1 MPPRRV
7 ISVRAIKVP
16 RAPGWR
22 GPFRH
27 RNYRLFWGGQLV
39 SLAGTWMQSI
49 AQAWLITELT
59 PDPVWL
65 GVVAAAQF
73 TPVLILGL
81 FGGVIADVAPKR
93 QMLIAT
99 QGALMAL
106 AALQALLVA
115 TGAISIPI
123 LLLLAVALGSVNA
136 IDMPVRQSFFSEMVP
151 VDEVGRAVA
160 FNSAMFNGA
169 RVIGPAIGGV
179 LIGVIGVAG
188 CFAVNSLSFLAVL
201 IALLLMREVELHPA
215 PRGARPRSVRAVATS
230 LAEGLRYV
238 RRTPI
243 VALCVFVIG
252 VISGVA
258 MNFNVI
264 IPPLARLT
272 LQIGAPGLGAL
283 MAAVGFGSLTGALT
297 VAALR
302 EPRRSM
308 IVLGGALL
316 GVFSVAA
323 GAAASSSGS
332 LAVPLTGLALFGAGF
347 GAISMAATANA
358 SIQTTTPPALRGRVM
373 SVYTTVFA
381 GSTPIGGLATGA
393 VVATLGATGALEVAG
408 VLAVAAAAFAAYRWR
423 ATIR

>member
-1 MPPRRV
+1 M
-7 ISVRAIKVP
+7 IA
-16 RAPGWR
+16 APGWR

-81 FGGVIADVAPKR
+81 FGGVIADVLPKR

-99 QGALMAL
+99 QAALMGL

-115 TGAISIPI
+115 TGAMTIP
-123 LLLLAVALGSVNA
+123 LLMLLAVLLGSVNA

-188 CFAVNSLSFLAVL
+188 CFAVNALSFLAVL

-238 RRTPI
+238 RNTPI
-243 VALCVFVIG
+243 IALCVFVIG

-308 IVLGGALL
+308 IVIGGALL
-316 GVFSVAA
+316 GAFSVAA
-323 GAAASSSGS
+323 GAAASSDSV
-332 LAVPLTGLALFGAGF
+332 LAVPLTALALFGAGF

-393 VVATLGATGALEVAG
+393 VVAALGATGALEVAG

>member
-1 MPPRRV
+1 M
-7 ISVRAIKVP
+7 IA
-16 RAPGWR
+16 APGWR

-81 FGGVIADVAPKR
+81 FGGVIADVLPKR

-99 QGALMAL
+99 QAALMGL
-106 AALQALLVA
+106 AATQALLVA
-115 TGAISIPI
+115 TGAMTIP
-123 LLLLAVALGSVNA
+123 LLMLLAVLLGSVNA

-188 CFAVNSLSFLAVL
+188 CFAVNALSFLAVL

-215 PRGARPRSVRAVATS
+215 PRGARPRSARAVATS

-238 RRTPI
+238 RGTPI

-308 IVLGGALL
+308 IVIGGALL
-316 GVFSVAA
+316 GAFSVAA
-323 GAAASSSGS
+323 GAAASSTGS

-393 VVATLGATGALEVAG
+393 VVAALGATGALEVAG

>member
-1 MPPRRV
+1 M
-7 ISVRAIKVP
+7 IT
-16 RAPGWR
+16 APGWR

-81 FGGVIADVAPKR
+81 FGGVIADVLPKR

-99 QGALMAL
+99 QVALMGL

-115 TGAISIPI
+115 TGAMTIP
-123 LLLLAVALGSVNA
+123 LLMLLAVALGSVNA

-188 CFAVNSLSFLAVL
+188 CFAVNALSFLAVL
-201 IALLLMREVELHPA
+201 VALLLMREVELHPA

-238 RRTPI
+238 RNTPI
-243 VALCVFVIG
+243 IALCVFVIG

-308 IVLGGALL
+308 IVIGGALL
-316 GVFSVAA
+316 GIFSVAA
-323 GAAASSSGS
+323 GAAASSTGS
-332 LAVPLTGLALFGAGF
+332 LAVPLTALALFGAGF

-393 VVATLGATGALEVAG
+393 VVAALGATGALGVAG
-408 VLAVAAAAFAAYRWR
+408 ALAVAAAAYAAYRWR

>member
-1 MPPRRV
+1 M
-7 ISVRAIKVP
+7 IT
-16 RAPGWR
+16 APGWR

-81 FGGVIADVAPKR
+81 FGGVIADVLPKR

-99 QGALMAL
+99 QAALMGL

-115 TGAISIPI
+115 TGAMTIP
-123 LLLLAVALGSVNA
+123 LLMLLAVLLGSVNA

-188 CFAVNSLSFLAVL
+188 CFAVNALSFLAVL

-215 PRGARPRSVRAVATS
+215 PRGARPRSARAVATS

-238 RRTPI
+238 RGTPI

-308 IVLGGALL
+308 IVIGGALL
-316 GVFSVAA
+316 GAFSVAA
-323 GAAASSSGS
+323 GAAASSTGS

-393 VVATLGATGALEVAG
+393 VVAALGATGALEVAG

>member
-1 MPPRRV
+1 M
-7 ISVRAIKVP
+7 IA
-16 RAPGWR
+16 APGWR

-81 FGGVIADVAPKR
+81 FGGVIADVLPKR

-99 QGALMAL
+99 QAALMGL
-106 AALQALLVA
+106 AAIQALLVA
-115 TGAISIPI
+115 TGAMTIP
-123 LLLLAVALGSVNA
+123 LLMLLAVLLGSVNA

-188 CFAVNSLSFLAVL
+188 CFAVNALSFLAVL

-215 PRGARPRSVRAVATS
+215 PRGVRPRSVRAVATS

-238 RRTPI
+238 RNTPI
-243 VALCVFVIG
+243 IALCVFVIG

-308 IVLGGALL
+308 IVIGGALL

-323 GAAASSSGS
+323 GVAASSDSV
-332 LAVPLTGLALFGAGF
+332 LAVPLTALALFGAGF

-393 VVATLGATGALEVAG
+393 VVAALGATGALGVAG
-408 VLAVAAAAFAAYRWR
+408 ALAVAAAAYAAYRWR

>member
-1 MPPRRV
+1 
-7 ISVRAIKVP
+7 
-16 RAPGWR
+16 
-22 GPFRH
+22 
-27 RNYRLFWGGQLV
+27 
-39 SLAGTWMQSI
+39 MQSI

-81 FGGVIADVAPKR
+81 FGGVIADVLPKR

-99 QGALMAL
+99 QGALMGL

-115 TGAISIPI
+115 TGAMTIP
-123 LLLLAVALGSVNA
+123 LLMLLAVVLGSVNA

-238 RRTPI
+238 RSTPI
-243 VALCVFVIG
+243 VALSVFVIG

-264 IPPLARLT
+264 IPPLSRLT

-302 EPRRSM
+302 EPRRYM
-308 IVLGGALL
+308 IVVGGALL
-316 GVFSVAA
+316 GAFSVAA

-332 LAVPLTGLALFGAGF
+332 LALPLTALSLFGAGF

-358 SIQTTTPPALRGRVM
+358 SIQITTPAALRGRVM

-393 VVATLGATGALEVAG
+393 VVAALGATGALEVAG

-423 ATIR
+423 ETIR

>member
-1 MPPRRV
+1 M
-7 ISVRAIKVP
+7 IT
-16 RAPGWR
+16 APGWR

-81 FGGVIADVAPKR
+81 FGGVIADVLPKR

-99 QGALMAL
+99 QAALMGL

-115 TGAISIPI
+115 TGAISIPL

-188 CFAVNSLSFLAVL
+188 CFAVNALSFLAVL
-201 IALLLMREVELHPA
+201 VALLLMREVELHPA

-238 RRTPI
+238 RNTPI
-243 VALCVFVIG
+243 IALCVFVIG

-283 MAAVGFGSLTGALT
+283 MAAVGFGSLAGALT

-308 IVLGGALL
+308 IVIGGALL
-316 GVFSVAA
+316 GAFSVAA
-323 GAAASSSGS
+323 GVAASSDSV
-332 LAVPLTGLALFGAGF
+332 LAVPLTALALFGAGF

-393 VVATLGATGALEVAG
+393 VVAALGATGALGVAG
-408 VLAVAAAAFAAYRWR
+408 ALAVAAAAYAAYRWR

>member
-1 MPPRRV
+1 M
-7 ISVRAIKVP
+7 IA
-16 RAPGWR
+16 APGWR

-81 FGGVIADVAPKR
+81 FGGVIADVLPKR

-99 QGALMAL
+99 QAALMGL

-115 TGAISIPI
+115 TGAISIPL

-188 CFAVNSLSFLAVL
+188 CFAVNALSFLAVL
-201 IALLLMREVELHPA
+201 VALLLMREVELHPA
-215 PRGARPRSVRAVATS
+215 PRGARPRSARAVATS

-238 RRTPI
+238 RNTPI
-243 VALCVFVIG
+243 IALCVFVIG

-283 MAAVGFGSLTGALT
+283 MAAVGFGSLAGALT

-308 IVLGGALL
+308 IVIGGALL
-316 GVFSVAA
+316 GAFSVAA
-323 GAAASSSGS
+323 GVAASSDSV
-332 LAVPLTGLALFGAGF
+332 LAVPLTALALFGAGF

-393 VVATLGATGALEVAG
+393 VVAALGATGALEVAG
-408 VLAVAAAAFAAYRWR
+408 ALAVAAAAFAAYRWR

>member
-1 MPPRRV
+1 M
-7 ISVRAIKVP
+7 IT
-16 RAPGWR
+16 APGWR

-81 FGGVIADVAPKR
+81 FGGVIADVLPKR

-99 QGALMAL
+99 QAALMGL
-106 AALQALLVA
+106 AATQALLVA
-115 TGAISIPI
+115 TGAMTIP
-123 LLLLAVALGSVNA
+123 LLMLLAVLLGSVNA

-188 CFAVNSLSFLAVL
+188 CFAVNALSFLAVL

-215 PRGARPRSVRAVATS
+215 PRGARPRSARAVATS

-238 RRTPI
+238 RGTPI

-308 IVLGGALL
+308 IVIGGALL
-316 GVFSVAA
+316 GAFSVAA
-323 GAAASSSGS
+323 GAAASSTGS

-393 VVATLGATGALEVAG
+393 VVAALGATGALEVAG

>member
-1 MPPRRV
+1 M
-7 ISVRAIKVP
+7 IA
-16 RAPGWR
+16 APGWR

-81 FGGVIADVAPKR
+81 FGGVIADVLPKR

-99 QGALMAL
+99 QAALMGL

-115 TGAISIPI
+115 TGAISIPL

-188 CFAVNSLSFLAVL
+188 CFAVNALSFLAVL

-215 PRGARPRSVRAVATS
+215 PRGVRPRSIRAVATS

-238 RRTPI
+238 RNTPI
-243 VALCVFVIG
+243 IALCVFVIG

-302 EPRRSM
+302 EPRRSV
-308 IVLGGALL
+308 IVIGGALL
-316 GVFSVAA
+316 GIFSVAA

-393 VVATLGATGALEVAG
+393 VVAALGATGALEVAG
-408 VLAVAAAAFAAYRWR
+408 VLAVAAAAYAAYRWR

>member
-1 MPPRRV
+1 
-7 ISVRAIKVP
+7 
-16 RAPGWR
+16 
-22 GPFRH
+22 
-27 RNYRLFWGGQLV
+27 
-39 SLAGTWMQSI
+39 
-49 AQAWLITELT
+49 
-59 PDPVWL
+59 
-65 GVVAAAQF
+65 
-73 TPVLILGL
+73 
-81 FGGVIADVAPKR
+81 
-93 QMLIAT
+93 
-99 QGALMAL
+99 
-106 AALQALLVA
+106 
-115 TGAISIPI
+115 
-123 LLLLAVALGSVNA
+123 
-136 IDMPVRQSFFSEMVP
+136 MPVRQSFFSEMVP

-238 RRTPI
+238 RSTPI

-283 MAAVGFGSLTGALT
+283 MAAVGFGSLSGALT

-302 EPRRSM
+302 EPRRYM
-308 IVLGGALL
+308 IVIGGALL
-316 GVFSVAA
+316 GIFSVAA

>member
-1 MPPRRV
+1 M
-7 ISVRAIKVP
+7 IT
-16 RAPGWR
+16 APGWR

-81 FGGVIADVAPKR
+81 FGGVIADVRPKR

-99 QGALMAL
+99 QAALMGL

-115 TGAISIPI
+115 TGAISIPL

-188 CFAVNSLSFLAVL
+188 CFAVNALSFLAVL
-201 IALLLMREVELHPA
+201 VALLLMREVELHPA
-215 PRGARPRSVRAVATS
+215 PRGARPRSARAVATS

-238 RRTPI
+238 RNTPI
-243 VALCVFVIG
+243 IALCVFVIG

-283 MAAVGFGSLTGALT
+283 MAAVGFGSLAGALT

-308 IVLGGALL
+308 IVIGGALL
-316 GVFSVAA
+316 GAFSVAA
-323 GAAASSSGS
+323 GVAASSDSV
-332 LAVPLTGLALFGAGF
+332 LAVPLTALALFGAGF

-393 VVATLGATGALEVAG
+393 VVAALGATGALGVAG
-408 VLAVAAAAFAAYRWR
+408 ALAVAAAAYAAYRWR

>member
-1 MPPRRV
+1 M
-7 ISVRAIKVP
+7 IA
-16 RAPGWR
+16 APGWR

-115 TGAISIPI
+115 TGAISIPL

-188 CFAVNSLSFLAVL
+188 CFAVNALSFLAVL

-215 PRGARPRSVRAVATS
+215 PRGVRPRSIRAVATS

-238 RRTPI
+238 RNTPI
-243 VALCVFVIG
+243 IALCVFVIG

-308 IVLGGALL
+308 IVIGGALL
-316 GVFSVAA
+316 GIFSVAA

-393 VVATLGATGALEVAG
+393 VVAALGATGALEVAG

>member
-81 FGGVIADVAPKR
+81 FGGVIADVLPKR

-99 QGALMAL
+99 QAALMGL

-115 TGAISIPI
+115 TGAMTIP
-123 LLLLAVALGSVNA
+123 LLMLLAVLLGSVNA

-188 CFAVNSLSFLAVL
+188 CFAVNALSFLAVL

-215 PRGARPRSVRAVATS
+215 PRGARPRSARAVATS

-238 RRTPI
+238 RGTPI

-308 IVLGGALL
+308 IVIGGALL
-316 GVFSVAA
+316 GAFSVAA
-323 GAAASSSGS
+323 GAAASSTGS
-332 LAVPLTGLALFGAGF
+332 LAVPLTALALFGAGF

-393 VVATLGATGALEVAG
+393 VVAALGATGALGVAG
-408 VLAVAAAAFAAYRWR
+408 ALAVAAAAFAAYRWR

>member
-1 MPPRRV
+1 M
-7 ISVRAIKVP
+7 IT
-16 RAPGWR
+16 APGWR

-81 FGGVIADVAPKR
+81 FGGVIADVLPKR

-99 QGALMAL
+99 QAALMGL

-115 TGAISIPI
+115 TGAISIPL

-188 CFAVNSLSFLAVL
+188 CFAVNALSFLAVL

-215 PRGARPRSVRAVATS
+215 PRGARPRSARAVATS

-238 RRTPI
+238 RNTPI
-243 VALCVFVIG
+243 IALCVFVIG

-283 MAAVGFGSLTGALT
+283 MAAVGFGSLAGALT

-308 IVLGGALL
+308 IVIGGALL
-316 GVFSVAA
+316 GAFSVAA
-323 GAAASSSGS
+323 GVAASSDSV
-332 LAVPLTGLALFGAGF
+332 LAVPLTALALFGAGF

-393 VVATLGATGALEVAG
+393 VVAALGATGALGVAG
-408 VLAVAAAAFAAYRWR
+408 ALAVAAAAYAAYRWR

>member
-1 MPPRRV
+1 
-7 ISVRAIKVP
+7 
-16 RAPGWR
+16 
-22 GPFRH
+22 
-27 RNYRLFWGGQLV
+27 
-39 SLAGTWMQSI
+39 MQSI

-93 QMLIAT
+93 QMLVAT
-99 QGALMAL
+99 QAALMGL

-115 TGAISIPI
+115 TGAMTIP
-123 LLLLAVALGSVNA
+123 LLMLLAVALGSVNA

-188 CFAVNSLSFLAVL
+188 CFAVNALSFLAVL

-215 PRGARPRSVRAVATS
+215 PRGVRPRSIRAVATS
-230 LAEGLRYV
+230 LAEGLHYV
-238 RRTPI
+238 RSTPI

-283 MAAVGFGSLTGALT
+283 MAAVGFGSLAGALT

-308 IVLGGALL
+308 IVIGGALL
-316 GVFSVAA
+316 GAFSVAA
-323 GAAASSSGS
+323 GAAASSDSV
-332 LAVPLTGLALFGAGF
+332 LAVPLTALALFGAGF

-393 VVATLGATGALEVAG
+393 VVAALGATGALGVAG
-408 VLAVAAAAFAAYRWR
+408 ALAVAAAAFAAYRWR

>member
-1 MPPRRV
+1 M
-7 ISVRAIKVP
+7 IT
-16 RAPGWR
+16 APGWR

-27 RNYRLFWGGQLV
+27 RNYRLFWSGQLV

-81 FGGVIADVAPKR
+81 FGGVIADVLPKR

-99 QGALMAL
+99 QAALMGL

-115 TGAISIPI
+115 TGAMTIP
-123 LLLLAVALGSVNA
+123 LLILLAVALGSVNA

-151 VDEVGRAVA
+151 VNEVGRAVA

-188 CFAVNSLSFLAVL
+188 CFAVNALSFLAVL

-238 RRTPI
+238 RNTPI
-243 VALCVFVIG
+243 IALCVFVIG

-308 IVLGGALL
+308 IVIGGALL
-316 GVFSVAA
+316 GLFSVAA
-323 GAAASSSGS
+323 GAAASSDSV
-332 LAVPLTGLALFGAGF
+332 LAVPLTALALFGAGF

-393 VVATLGATGALEVAG
+393 VVAALGATGALEVAG

>member
-1 MPPRRV
+1 M
-7 ISVRAIKVP
+7 IT
-16 RAPGWR
+16 APGWR

-81 FGGVIADVAPKR
+81 FGGVIADVLPKR

-99 QGALMAL
+99 QAALMGL

-115 TGAISIPI
+115 TGAMTIP
-123 LLLLAVALGSVNA
+123 LLMLLAVALGSVNA

-188 CFAVNSLSFLAVL
+188 CFAVNALSFLAVL
-201 IALLLMREVELHPA
+201 IALLLMREVELHPS
-215 PRGARPRSVRAVATS
+215 PRGVRPRSIRAVATS

-238 RRTPI
+238 RNTPI
-243 VALCVFVIG
+243 IALCVFVIG

-302 EPRRSM
+302 EPRRSV
-308 IVLGGALL
+308 IVIGGALL

-323 GAAASSSGS
+323 GVAASSDSV
-332 LAVPLTGLALFGAGF
+332 LAVPLTALALFGAGF

-393 VVATLGATGALEVAG
+393 VVAALGATGALGVAG
-408 VLAVAAAAFAAYRWR
+408 ALAVAAAAYAAYRWR

>member
-1 MPPRRV
+1 M
-7 ISVRAIKVP
+7 IA
-16 RAPGWR
+16 APGWR

-81 FGGVIADVAPKR
+81 FGGVIADVLPKR

-99 QGALMAL
+99 QAALMGL

-115 TGAISIPI
+115 TGAISIPL

-188 CFAVNSLSFLAVL
+188 CFAVNALSFLAVL
-201 IALLLMREVELHPA
+201 VALLLMREVELHPA

-238 RRTPI
+238 RNTPI
-243 VALCVFVIG
+243 IALCVFVIG

-308 IVLGGALL
+308 IVIGGALL
-316 GVFSVAA
+316 GAFSVAA
-323 GAAASSSGS
+323 GAAASSTGS

-393 VVATLGATGALEVAG
+393 AVAALGATGALGVAG
-408 VLAVAAAAFAAYRWR
+408 ALAVAAAAFAAYRWR

>member
-1 MPPRRV
+1 
-7 ISVRAIKVP
+7 
-16 RAPGWR
+16 
-22 GPFRH
+22 
-27 RNYRLFWGGQLV
+27 
-39 SLAGTWMQSI
+39 MQSI

-81 FGGVIADVAPKR
+81 FGGVIADVLPKR

-99 QGALMAL
+99 QGALMGL

-115 TGAISIPI
+115 TGAMTIP
-123 LLLLAVALGSVNA
+123 LLMLLAVALGSVNA

-188 CFAVNSLSFLAVL
+188 CFAVNSFSFLAVL

-215 PRGARPRSVRAVATS
+215 PRGTRPRSVRAVATS

-238 RRTPI
+238 RNTPI

-308 IVLGGALL
+308 IVIGGALL

-323 GAAASSSGS
+323 GAAASSTGS

-358 SIQTTTPPALRGRVM
+358 SIQTTTPAALRGRVM

-393 VVATLGATGALEVAG
+393 VVAALGATGALEVAG
-408 VLAVAAAAFAAYRWR
+408 SLAVAAAAFAAYRWR

>member
-1 MPPRRV
+1 M
-7 ISVRAIKVP
+7 IA
-16 RAPGWR
+16 APGWR

-81 FGGVIADVAPKR
+81 FGGVIADVLPKR

-99 QGALMAL
+99 QAALMGL

-115 TGAISIPI
+115 TGAMTIP
-123 LLLLAVALGSVNA
+123 LLMLLAVLLGSVNA

-230 LAEGLRYV
+230 LTEGLRYV
-238 RRTPI
+238 RNTPI
-243 VALCVFVIG
+243 IALCVFVIG

-283 MAAVGFGSLTGALT
+283 MAAVGFGSLAGALT

-308 IVLGGALL
+308 IVIGGALL
-316 GVFSVAA
+316 GAFSVAA
-323 GAAASSSGS
+323 GVAASSDSV
-332 LAVPLTGLALFGAGF
+332 LAVPLTALALFGAGF

-393 VVATLGATGALEVAG
+393 VVAALGATGALGVAG
-408 VLAVAAAAFAAYRWR
+408 ALAVAAAAYAAYRWR

>member
-1 MPPRRV
+1 M
-7 ISVRAIKVP
+7 IT
-16 RAPGWR
+16 APGWR

-49 AQAWLITELT
+49 AQAWLVTELT

-81 FGGVIADVAPKR
+81 FGGVIADVLPKR

-99 QGALMAL
+99 QAALMGL
-106 AALQALLVA
+106 AALQTLLVA
-115 TGAISIPI
+115 TGAISIPL

-188 CFAVNSLSFLAVL
+188 CFAVNALSFLAVL
-201 IALLLMREVELHPA
+201 VALLLMREVELHPA
-215 PRGARPRSVRAVATS
+215 PRGARPRSARAVATS

-238 RRTPI
+238 RNTPI
-243 VALCVFVIG
+243 IALCVFVIG

-283 MAAVGFGSLTGALT
+283 MAAVGFGSLAGALT

-308 IVLGGALL
+308 IVIGGALL
-316 GVFSVAA
+316 GAFSVAA
-323 GAAASSSGS
+323 GVAASSDSV
-332 LAVPLTGLALFGAGF
+332 LAVPLTALALFGAGF

-393 VVATLGATGALEVAG
+393 VVAALGATGALGVAG
-408 VLAVAAAAFAAYRWR
+408 ALAVAAAAYAAYRWR

>member
-1 MPPRRV
+1 M
-7 ISVRAIKVP
+7 IA
-16 RAPGWR
+16 APGWR

-81 FGGVIADVAPKR
+81 FGGVIADVLPKR

-99 QGALMAL
+99 QAALMGL

-115 TGAISIPI
+115 TGAMTIP
-123 LLLLAVALGSVNA
+123 LLMLLAVLLGSVNA

-201 IALLLMREVELHPA
+201 VALLLMREVELHPA
-215 PRGARPRSVRAVATS
+215 PRGARPRSARAVATS
-230 LAEGLRYV
+230 LADGLRYV
-238 RRTPI
+238 RNTPI
-243 VALCVFVIG
+243 IALCVFVIG

-283 MAAVGFGSLTGALT
+283 MAAVGFGSLAGALT

-308 IVLGGALL
+308 IVIGGALL

-323 GAAASSSGS
+323 GAAASSDSV
-332 LAVPLTGLALFGAGF
+332 LAVPLTALALFGAGF

-393 VVATLGATGALEVAG
+393 VVAALGATGALGVAG
-408 VLAVAAAAFAAYRWR
+408 ALAVAAAAYAAYRWR

>member
-1 MPPRRV
+1 M
-7 ISVRAIKVP
+7 IA
-16 RAPGWR
+16 APGWR

-81 FGGVIADVAPKR
+81 FGGVIADVLPKR

-99 QGALMAL
+99 QAALMGL

-115 TGAISIPI
+115 TGAMTIP
-123 LLLLAVALGSVNA
+123 LLMLLAVLLGSVNA

-188 CFAVNSLSFLAVL
+188 CFAVNALSFLAVL
-201 IALLLMREVELHPA
+201 VALLLMREVELHPA
-215 PRGARPRSVRAVATS
+215 PLGARPRSVRAVATS

-238 RRTPI
+238 RNTPI
-243 VALCVFVIG
+243 IALCVFVIG

-308 IVLGGALL
+308 IVIGGALL
-316 GVFSVAA
+316 GIFSVAA
-323 GAAASSSGS
+323 GAAASSIGS
-332 LAVPLTGLALFGAGF
+332 LSVPLTALALFGAGF

-393 VVATLGATGALEVAG
+393 VVAALGATGALGVAG
-408 VLAVAAAAFAAYRWR
+408 ALAVAAAAYAAYRWR

>member
-1 MPPRRV
+1 M
-7 ISVRAIKVP
+7 IT
-16 RAPGWR
+16 APGWR

-81 FGGVIADVAPKR
+81 FGGVIADVLPKR

-99 QGALMAL
+99 QAALMGL

-115 TGAISIPI
+115 TGAISIPL

-188 CFAVNSLSFLAVL
+188 CFAVNALSFLAVL
-201 IALLLMREVELHPA
+201 VALLLMREVELHPA
-215 PRGARPRSVRAVATS
+215 PRGARPRSARAVATS

-238 RRTPI
+238 RNTPI
-243 VALCVFVIG
+243 IALCVFVIG

-283 MAAVGFGSLTGALT
+283 MAAVGFGSLAGALT

-308 IVLGGALL
+308 IVIGGALL

-323 GAAASSSGS
+323 GVAASSDSV
-332 LAVPLTGLALFGAGF
+332 LAVPLTALALFGAGF

-393 VVATLGATGALEVAG
+393 VVAALGATGALEVAG
-408 VLAVAAAAFAAYRWR
+408 ALAVAAAAFAAYRWR

>member
-1 MPPRRV
+1 M
-7 ISVRAIKVP
+7 IT
-16 RAPGWR
+16 APGWR

-81 FGGVIADVAPKR
+81 FGGVIADVLPKR

-99 QGALMAL
+99 QAALMGL

-115 TGAISIPI
+115 TGAISIPL

-179 LIGVIGVAG
+179 LIGVIGVEG
-188 CFAVNSLSFLAVL
+188 CFAVNALSFLAVL
-201 IALLLMREVELHPA
+201 VALLLMREVELHPA
-215 PRGARPRSVRAVATS
+215 PRGARPRSARAVATS

-238 RRTPI
+238 RNTPI
-243 VALCVFVIG
+243 IALCVFVIG

-283 MAAVGFGSLTGALT
+283 MAAVGFGSLAGALT

-308 IVLGGALL
+308 IVIGGALL
-316 GVFSVAA
+316 GAFSVAA
-323 GAAASSSGS
+323 GVAASSDSV
-332 LAVPLTGLALFGAGF
+332 LAVPLTALALFGAGF

-393 VVATLGATGALEVAG
+393 VVAALGATGALGVAG
-408 VLAVAAAAFAAYRWR
+408 ALAVAAAAYAAYRWR

>member
-1 MPPRRV
+1 M
-7 ISVRAIKVP
+7 IT
-16 RAPGWR
+16 APGWR

-81 FGGVIADVAPKR
+81 FGGVIADVLPKR

-99 QGALMAL
+99 QAALMGL

-115 TGAISIPI
+115 TGAMTIP
-123 LLLLAVALGSVNA
+123 LLMLLAVALGSVNA

-188 CFAVNSLSFLAVL
+188 CFAVNALSFLAVL

-215 PRGARPRSVRAVATS
+215 PRGARPRSARAVATS

-238 RRTPI
+238 RNTPI
-243 VALCVFVIG
+243 IALCVFVIG

-308 IVLGGALL
+308 IVIGGALL
-316 GVFSVAA
+316 GAFSVAA
-323 GAAASSSGS
+323 GAAASSDSV
-332 LAVPLTGLALFGAGF
+332 LAVPLTALALFGAGF

-358 SIQTTTPPALRGRVM
+358 SIQTTTPPVLRGRVM

-393 VVATLGATGALEVAG
+393 VVAALGATGALGVAG
-408 VLAVAAAAFAAYRWR
+408 ALAVAAAAYAAYRWR

>member
-1 MPPRRV
+1 M
-7 ISVRAIKVP
+7 IT
-16 RAPGWR
+16 APGWR

-81 FGGVIADVAPKR
+81 FGGVIADVLPKR

-99 QGALMAL
+99 QAALMGL

-115 TGAISIPI
+115 TGAISIPL

-188 CFAVNSLSFLAVL
+188 CFAVNALSFLAVL
-201 IALLLMREVELHPA
+201 VALLLMREVELHPA

-238 RRTPI
+238 RNTPI
-243 VALCVFVIG
+243 IALCVFVIG

-308 IVLGGALL
+308 IVIGGALL
-316 GVFSVAA
+316 GIFSVAA
-323 GAAASSSGS
+323 GAAASSTGS
-332 LAVPLTGLALFGAGF
+332 LAVPLTALALFGAGF

-393 VVATLGATGALEVAG
+393 VVAALGATGALGVAG
-408 VLAVAAAAFAAYRWR
+408 ALAVAAAAYAAYRWR

>member
-81 FGGVIADVAPKR
+81 FGGVIADVLPKR

-99 QGALMAL
+99 QAALMGL

-115 TGAISIPI
+115 TGAMTIP
-123 LLLLAVALGSVNA
+123 LLMLLAVLLGSVNA

-188 CFAVNSLSFLAVL
+188 CFAVNALSFLAVL

-215 PRGARPRSVRAVATS
+215 PRGARPRSARAVATS

-238 RRTPI
+238 RGTPI

-308 IVLGGALL
+308 IVIGGALL
-316 GVFSVAA
+316 GAFSVAA
-323 GAAASSSGS
+323 GVAASSDSV
-332 LAVPLTGLALFGAGF
+332 LAVPLTALALFGAGF

-393 VVATLGATGALEVAG
+393 VVAALGATGALGVAG
-408 VLAVAAAAFAAYRWR
+408 ALAVAAAAFAAYRWR

>member
-1 MPPRRV
+1 M
-7 ISVRAIKVP
+7 IA
-16 RAPGWR
+16 APGWR

-81 FGGVIADVAPKR
+81 FGGVIADVLPKR
-93 QMLIAT
+93 QLLIAT
-99 QGALMAL
+99 QAALMGL

-115 TGAISIPI
+115 TGAMTIP
-123 LLLLAVALGSVNA
+123 LLMLLAVLLGSVNA

-188 CFAVNSLSFLAVL
+188 CFAVNALSFLAVL

-215 PRGARPRSVRAVATS
+215 PRGARPHSIRAVATS
-230 LAEGLRYV
+230 LAEGLSYV
-238 RRTPI
+238 RSTPI
-243 VALCVFVIG
+243 VALCVFIIG

-308 IVLGGALL
+308 IVIGGALL

-323 GAAASSSGS
+323 GAAASSDSV
-332 LAVPLTGLALFGAGF
+332 LAVPLTALALFGAGF

-393 VVATLGATGALEVAG
+393 VVAALGATGALGVAG
-408 VLAVAAAAFAAYRWR
+408 ALAVAAAAYAAYRWR

>member
-1 MPPRRV
+1 
-7 ISVRAIKVP
+7 
-16 RAPGWR
+16 
-22 GPFRH
+22 
-27 RNYRLFWGGQLV
+27 
-39 SLAGTWMQSI
+39 MQSI

-73 TPVLILGL
+73 TPVLLLGL

-99 QGALMAL
+99 QAALMGL
-106 AALQALLVA
+106 AAIQALLVA
-115 TGAISIPI
+115 TGAISIP
-123 LLLLAVALGSVNA
+123 LLVLLAVALGSVNA

-151 VDEVGRAVA
+151 ADEVGRAVA

-215 PRGARPRSVRAVATS
+215 PRGARPRSARAVGTS

-238 RRTPI
+238 RGTPI

-272 LQIGAPGLGAL
+272 LKIGAPGLGVL
-283 MAAVGFGSLTGALT
+283 MAAVGLGSLTGALI

-302 EPRRSM
+302 EPRRYM
-308 IVLGGALL
+308 VVVGGGLL
-316 GVFSVAA
+316 GCFSVAA
-323 GAAASSSGS
+323 GVAASRSES
-332 LAVPLTGLALFGAGF
+332 LAVPLTALALFGAGF

-358 SIQTTTPPALRGRVM
+358 SIQTTTPAALRGRVM

-393 VVATLGATGALEVAG
+393 VVAALGATGALEVAG
-408 VLAVAAAAFAAYRWR
+408 VLAMAAAAFAAYRWR

>member
-1 MPPRRV
+1 M
-7 ISVRAIKVP
+7 IA
-16 RAPGWR
+16 APGWR

-81 FGGVIADVAPKR
+81 FGGVIADVLPKR

-99 QGALMAL
+99 QVALMGL

-115 TGAISIPI
+115 TGAMTIP
-123 LLLLAVALGSVNA
+123 LLMLLAVALGSVNA

-188 CFAVNSLSFLAVL
+188 CFAVNALSFLAVL
-201 IALLLMREVELHPA
+201 VALLLMREVELHPA

-238 RRTPI
+238 RNTPI
-243 VALCVFVIG
+243 IALCVFVIG

-308 IVLGGALL
+308 IVIGGALL
-316 GVFSVAA
+316 GIFSVAA
-323 GAAASSSGS
+323 GAAASSTGS
-332 LAVPLTGLALFGAGF
+332 LAVPLTALALFGAGF

-393 VVATLGATGALEVAG
+393 VVAALGATGALGVAG
-408 VLAVAAAAFAAYRWR
+408 ALAVAAAAYAAYRWR